1 MKMVNVIVKKPY
13 RDIMTGV
20 THKVGEKLTVSDVRF
35 REINR
40 REKHIEVAKEE
51 VPENKKK

>member
-1 MKMVNVIVKKPY
+1 MKMVNVIVKKSY

-20 THKVGEKLTVSDVRF
+20 THKVGEKLTVTDVRF

-40 REKHIEVAKEE
+40 REKHIEVVKEE